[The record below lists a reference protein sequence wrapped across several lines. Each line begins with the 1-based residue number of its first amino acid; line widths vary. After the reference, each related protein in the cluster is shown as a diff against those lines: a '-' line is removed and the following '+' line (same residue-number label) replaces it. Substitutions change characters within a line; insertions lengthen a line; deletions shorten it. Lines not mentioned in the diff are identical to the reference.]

1 MGNKLDHP
9 DVQLSSE
16 KFVIV
21 TGGNAGI
28 GFETAKSLAAMG
40 ARVCIACRSEEKA
53 KAAIERMQSEHHAEM
68 LKKNPPSEENQ
79 TQPDS
84 LGLST
89 EGDRPH
95 EQLAVEF
102 AKLDLSSLKS
112 TMEFIEGV
120 KQRSNSLN
128 VLVCNAG
135 IAFIKEEYTEDK
147 FEKQFQ
153 VNYLSHLLIIF
164 HLLPLLHASA
174 PDARIVL
181 LSSTAHS
188 LCDLDFQ
195 NMQGGR
201 KSYSRFKVYGS
212 SKGYMIMAAHFLAR
226 RLEGSKVTTYSVDP
240 GGVDTQ
246 ISNNFSDLKVFNF
259 LAKAIGRLGFL
270 RTPKEGA
277 STSIVACVD
286 PALNDSTGVFLKD
299 CKPASHSSFCGDQS
313 NQESLWTYSLQ
324 CLEQYISDAALRA
337 AFPLADQ
344 ALLTF
349 PKDVVM
355 QDGKLEEVSAE
366 AGEERKQDGMTNT
379 LDQEKS
385 KDREPPSRT
394 FEDGE
399 VPIESKLEDKPAFSG
414 NDETQPARENEDE
427 MKKQVGEKEEKLQQP
442 AREKEDDTEQPVRE
456 KEDETQQPAI
466 ENENGTQQP
475 AREKEDETQQPAR
488 GKENETQQPAR
499 EKEDEMQQPA
509 REKEDETQQ
518 PAREK
523 EDETQQP
530 AREKEDETQQPAR
543 EKEDETQQPVRE
555 KEDETQQPVRENE
568 DETQQPAR
576 EKEDET
582 QQPARE
588 NEDETQQP
596 AREKEDETQQPVREK
611 EDETQQP
618 AREKEDEMQQP
629 AREKEDETQQPS
641 REKEDETQQPA
652 REKEDETQQPAGE
665 EEDETQQPAREKEDE
680 TQQPS
685 REKEDETQQP
695 AREKEDEM
703 QQPAGEE
710 DDETQQP
717 AREKEDET
725 QQPAGEEEDETQQP
739 AREKEDETH
748 QPARE
753 KEDETQ

>member
-28 GFETAKSLAAMG
+28 GYETAKTLAAMG

-53 KAAIERMQSEHHAEM
+53 KAAIEQMQSEHHAEM
-68 LKKNPPSEENQ
+68 LTKNPPSEENE

-128 VLVCNAG
+128 ILVCNAG

-181 LSSTAHS
+181 LTSTAHS

-201 KSYSRFKVYGS
+201 KSYSRFRAYGS
-212 SKGYMIMAAHFLAR
+212 SKGYMVMAAHFLAR
-226 RLEGSKVTTYSVDP
+226 RLEGSKVTTYSVNP
-240 GGVDTQ
+240 GSVETQ
-246 ISNNFSDLKVFNF
+246 IFNNFSDLKAFSLF
-259 LAKAIGRLGFL
+259 LKALGRLGFL
-270 RTPKEGA
+270 RTLKEGA

-286 PALNDSTGVFLKD
+286 PALNDSTGVFLKH

-324 CLEQYISDAALRA
+324 CLKQYISDATLRA

-344 ALLTF
+344 TLLTF

-355 QDGKLEEVSAE
+355 QDEKLEEVSAQ

-399 VPIESKLEDKPAFSG
+399 VPTESKLEDKPAFSG
-414 NDETQPARENEDE
+414 NDETQQPP
-427 MKKQVGEKEEKLQQP
+427 QP
-442 AREKEDDTEQPVRE
+442 AREKEDEM
-456 KEDETQQPAI
+456 
-466 ENENGTQQP
+466 QQP
-475 AREKEDETQQPAR
+475 AREKEDEM
-488 GKENETQQPAR
+488 QQPAR

-543 EKEDETQQPVRE
+543 EKEDETQQPARE
-555 KEDETQQPVRENE
+555 KE

-588 NEDETQQP
+588 KEDETQQP
-596 AREKEDETQQPVREK
+596 AREKEDETQQPAREKEDETQQPAREKEDETQQPAREKEDETQQPAREK

-618 AREKEDEMQQP
+618 AREKEDEMQQPAREKEDETQQPAREKEDETQQPAREKEDETQQPSREKEDETQQPSREKEDETQQPAREKEDETQQPAREKEDETQQP

-652 REKEDETQQPAGE
+652 REKEDETQQP
-665 EEDETQQPAREKEDE
+665 
-680 TQQPS
+680 S

-695 AREKEDEM
+695 AR
-703 QQPAGEE
+703 
-710 DDETQQP
+710 
-717 AREKEDET
+717 
-725 QQPAGEEEDETQQP
+725 
-739 AREKEDETH
+739 
-748 QPARE
+748 
-753 KEDETQ
+753 